1 MSIVVV
7 GSVAL
12 DTIETPLGVSAN
24 VLGGSATYFSVAAR
38 LFASVQLVA
47 VVGSDL
53 PKAALAPLRRR
64 GIDAGGLVTVPGK
77 TFRWSGRYHA
87 DFNTRTTLA
96 TELNVFAAFR
106 PELPAAFAGAPC
118 VFLANIDPDVQLDV
132 LRQACLPRETG
143 AGRRARAPRLVA
155 SDTIELW
162 IRTKRERL
170 LEVLRRVDLFFIND
184 EEAKLLAQTPHLYRA
199 ARWLLER
206 GPRIVFI
213 KKGEHGSMLCHGRHR
228 FFVPAYPLEEI
239 LDPTGAGDTFAGGVL
254 GYLSRVGLAR
264 IAHEPTLRKA
274 AVHGAALAS
283 FCVEGVGV
291 SALARVTPERLRR
304 RVQAFRRLMHIDG

>member
-1 MSIVVV
+1 MSILVV

-12 DTIETPLGVSAN
+12 DHIETPLGKSGD

-38 LFASVQLVA
+38 LFAPVQLVA

-53 PKAALAPLRRR
+53 PPAALAPLRRR
-64 GIDAGGLVTVPGK
+64 GIDASGLAVMPGK
-77 TFRWSGRYHA
+77 TFRWAGRYHA

-96 TELNVFAAFR
+96 TALNVFAAFR
-106 PELPAAFAGAPC
+106 PVLPRAFAQAPC
-118 VFLANIDPDVQLDV
+118 VFLANIDLELQLDV
-132 LRQACLPRETG
+132 LRQA
-143 AGRRARAPRLVA
+143 RAPQLVA
-155 SDTIELW
+155 SDTIEFW
-162 IRTKRERL
+162 IRTKREQL
-170 LEVLRRVDLFFIND
+170 LDVLRRIDLFFIND
-184 EEAKLLAQTPHLYRA
+184 EEAKMLAQTPSLHRA
-199 ARWLLER
+199 ARWLLEH
-206 GPRIVFI
+206 GPRIIFI

-254 GYLSRVGLAR
+254 GYLSRTGLAR
-264 IAHEPTLRKA
+264 ASHDPTLRKA

-304 RVQAFRRLMHIDG
+304 RVEAFRRLMHIDG